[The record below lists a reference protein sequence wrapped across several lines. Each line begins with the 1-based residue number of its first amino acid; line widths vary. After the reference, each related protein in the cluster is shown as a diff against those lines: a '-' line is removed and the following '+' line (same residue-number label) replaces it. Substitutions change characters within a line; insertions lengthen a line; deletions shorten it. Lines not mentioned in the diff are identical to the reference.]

1 MSGGLVLGWLALY
14 CVAAPAQNYPTK
26 PIRVVGPFAAGS
38 GTDVM
43 TRVLMEGVHKGLA
56 AMSLF

>member
-1 MSGGLVLGWLALY
+1 MGWLALY

-26 PIRVVGPFAAGS
+26 PIRVVVPFAAGS